1 MLFVLGGPWGCGRRE
16 APPPVESAQIP
27 AVLRDTFKGAKEP
40 LAGIARELIDAVE
53 AGEWAKASVTAQ
65 VLSKEPVL
73 TAKQR
78 ELVARCLITINTQV
92 TEAAATGNQDAQ
104 EVRRMIRQDK

>member
-27 AVLRDTFKGAKEP
+27 VVLRDTFKAAKEP
-40 LAGIARELIDAVE
+40 LAGIARELIGAVE

-65 VLSKEPVL
+65 VLSKEPAL